1 MKRPPAPQ
9 ALAVSAALGVAA
21 YAAAP
26 EHLIEPKVLIVDG
39 SLSRTAAK
47 SLTMAARRYDTFWH
61 TGDGRYAALSPDF
74 LTSRLVHCAA
84 ASIRR
89 LGPQGMENTKVA
101 PGPSFGSTHKRP

>member
-47 SLTMAARRYDTFWH
+47 SLTMAATSLRHILAHWRR
-61 TGDGRYAALSPDF
+61 ALRKSSA
-74 LTSRLVHCAA
+74 LTSDACRGRAA
-84 ASIRR
+84 WRDVCTSLKLTERT
-89 LGPQGMENTKVA
+89 P
-101 PGPSFGSTHKRP
+101 

>member
-61 TGDGRYAALSPDF
+61 TGDGHYAKAALSFPTRAEGELRGATF
-74 LTSRLVHCAA
+74 AQA
-84 ASIRR
+84 
-89 LGPQGMENTKVA
+89 
-101 PGPSFGSTHKRP
+101 